1 MRVKKIVAVCMS
13 VVSILAMTACGDA
26 AQAENASQTGTAI
39 QKTNGESQTETTL
52 ASAKTAESTKT
63 EEKSTVTNTVAST
76 EAGNKTDGVTAET
89 QTKES
94 LAPSTAETAA
104 TIDFSDYN
112 GLELSAIRSYDEQ
125 DETAL
130 ENFVNSVGVQE
141 VAYGETADLSKYMD
155 FSNCS
160 SKTIVDIGDLIAY
173 EFCDSKTPV
182 SRTSITAVMLD
193 KDYSK
198 YQYAFELDKD
208 NHKLNLYINY
218 IK

>member
-1 MRVKKIVAVCMS
+1 MS
-13 VVSILAMTACGDA
+13 TVSILAMTACGDA
-26 AQAENASQTGTAI
+26 AQAENASHTGAAI

-63 EEKSTVTNTVAST
+63 EEKSTVANTVAPT
-76 EAGNKTDGVTAET
+76 EADNKTDGVTAET

-94 LAPSTAETAA
+94 LAPSTVQTAA

-112 GLELSAIRSYDEQ
+112 GLTLDSFLSYEEQ

-130 ENFVNSVGVQE
+130 ENFVNGVGLQE
-141 VAYGETADLSKYMD
+141 VAYGETADLSKHMD

-182 SRTSITAVMLD
+182 STTSITAVMLN
-193 KDYSK
+193 KNYSK

>member
-1 MRVKKIVAVCMS
+1 MRIKKIIAVCMS
-13 VVSILAMTACGDA
+13 IMSILAMIACGDA

-63 EEKSTVTNTVAST
+63 EEKNTVADTVAST
-76 EAGNKTDGVTAET
+76 EVGNKTDGVTAET

-112 GLELSAIRSYDEQ
+112 GLTLDSFLSYEEQ

-130 ENFVNSVGVQE
+130 ENFVNGVGLQE

-160 SKTIVDIGDLIAY
+160 SKTIVEIGDMIAY
-173 EFCDSKTPV
+173 AFSDRETPV
-182 SRTSITAVMLD
+182 STTSITAVMLN
-193 KDYSK
+193 KNYSK
-198 YQYAFELDKD
+198 YQYAFKLDKP
-208 NHKLNLYINY
+208 NHKLNLYTNY